1 MLNRAETTTIIPVA
15 GGKGGV
21 GKTLFTANL
30 AIALAELGHATIV
43 VDLDL
48 GNSNLHSLLGLPNK
62 FAGVGDFLRVG
73 EGALEEYLVETE
85 FPDLRFLPG
94 DGRMP
99 FMANITH
106 AQKNQLI
113 AKLKQLP
120 ARYILLD
127 LGAGCAYHTL
137 DFFAMAER
145 GLVITT
151 PEYPA
156 VMSAL
161 VFLKN
166 LVSREIERALPKD
179 PELTD
184 FLQEMYVQPM
194 AAPQLT
200 VETFREKV
208 AAAHPEAA
216 QRINEVCAWCRPR
229 VVFNMGEH
237 PDDLKWL
244 QLIDRT
250 VQQIL
255 GIQMDH
261 FGFVFSDPSVRES
274 VRQGKPLLAYRPESL
289 AARNIAHIAGRIVR
303 FWDVAIPNSAE
314 LLLQH
319 TWKVYEEAHPKA
331 EPAKEESTVV
341 EEDNEA

>member
-1 MLNRAETTTIIPVA
+1 MSEAATIIPVA

-21 GKTLFTANL
+21 GKTLLTANL
-30 AIALAELGHATIV
+30 AIALAELGHATVV

-62 FAGVGDFLRVG
+62 FAGIGDFLRVG
-73 EGALEEYLVETE
+73 EGALEDYLVETE
-85 FPDLRFLPG
+85 FANLHFLPG

-106 AQKNQLI
+106 AQKNQLV
-113 AKLKQLP
+113 ARLKLLP
-120 ARYILLD
+120 AQYILLD

-145 GLVITT
+145 GMVVST

-156 VMSAL
+156 IMSAL

-184 FLQEMYVQPM
+184 YLQELYVQPM
-194 AAPQLT
+194 TAPQLT
-200 VETFREKV
+200 VEAFREKV
-208 AAAHPEAA
+208 AATHPEAA
-216 QRINEVCAWCRPR
+216 QRIREVCAWRRPR
-229 VVFNMGEH
+229 LVFNMGDH

-244 QLIDRT
+244 QMIDRT
-250 VQQIL
+250 VQQVL
-255 GIQMDH
+255 GIGLDH
-261 FGFVFSDPSVRES
+261 FGFVFSDAAVRES
-274 VRQGKPLLAYRPESL
+274 VRQGRPLLAHNPECL
-289 AARNIAHIAGRIVR
+289 AARSIAHIATRIVR
-303 FWDVAIPNSAE
+303 FWSMTIPNSAE

-319 TWKVYEEAHPKA
+319 SRKVYDEAHRQAGPAREAAPFA
-331 EPAKEESTVV
+331 EENNES
-341 EEDNEA
+341 